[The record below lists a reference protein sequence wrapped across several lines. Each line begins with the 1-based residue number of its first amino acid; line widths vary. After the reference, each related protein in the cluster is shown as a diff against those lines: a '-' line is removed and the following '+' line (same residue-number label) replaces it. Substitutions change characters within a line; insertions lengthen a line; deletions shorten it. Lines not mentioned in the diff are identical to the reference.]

1 VLPSGLKTVPYHL
14 GNMHNLASKIRE
26 DATLQTLLTV
36 KQTEILASDNWIVE
50 PCFTL
55 ETKYFSSSRIFEN
68 LHTCRTEHK
77 EHFIFW
83 KCGLNR
89 FQLILKNY

>member
-55 ETKYFSSSRIFEN
+55 ETNAFRAQDF
-68 LHTCRTEHK
+68 
-77 EHFIFW
+77 
-83 KCGLNR
+83 
-89 FQLILKNY
+89 LKICIRVEQNIRNTLSFGSVV